1 MGNVS
6 DEEIASSLCLRQIE
20 YGILKG
26 LLLLSNSP
34 FFYAICMLLLPN
46 GWFLSHNILLF

>member
-26 LLLLSNSP
+26 LLLLSNNP
-34 FFYAICMLLLPN
+34 FFLCHMYAVAPEWLV
-46 GWFLSHNILLF
+46 SVS